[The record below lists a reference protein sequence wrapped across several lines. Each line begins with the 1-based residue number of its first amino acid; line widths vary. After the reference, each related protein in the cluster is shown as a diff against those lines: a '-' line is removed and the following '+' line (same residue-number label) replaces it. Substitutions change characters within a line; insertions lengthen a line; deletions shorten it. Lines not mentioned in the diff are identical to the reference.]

1 MPNTSSAR
9 KEVRASVNKQLRNK
23 RAKSLAKTSII
34 KAEEDIFAGDLKAAE
49 GSVAVAV
56 KALDKASE
64 KGILRKNNAARR
76 KSRLVIKLN
85 KAKTAPAA
93 E

>member
-1 MPNTSSAR
+1 MPNTDSAR
-9 KEVRASVNKQLRNK
+9 KEVRASVRKQLRNK
-23 RAKSLAKTSII
+23 RVRSLAKTSIV

-56 KALDKASE
+56 KALDKAAG
-64 KGILRKNNAARR
+64 KGIIRKNNAARR
-76 KSRLVIKLN
+76 KSRLINKLN
-85 KAKTAPAA
+85 KAKTAPPA